1 MAAISDVAK
10 LAGVSKSTASRALSG
25 RGYVSEETRTRVQQ
39 VAQSI
44 GFVASTNA
52 SSLVTGRSRNV
63 GVVIPYINRW
73 FFAEV
78 LEGIEGALIEAGYD
92 MTLYR
97 LVPQTAER
105 RRVFE
110 YFLVRK
116 RVDAVVAVGIALT
129 ASEVGMLHA
138 LKKPLV
144 GIGGD
149 IDGIPTLSID
159 DVSCARLATEH
170 LVSLGH
176 VRIAHFGGS
185 LDHEMDFNVHSQRRG
200 GFDAAM
206 AKAGLSESASTH
218 ETDFN
223 VQSGYE
229 LAMRVLADPSIRPTA
244 IFASCDEVGIGV
256 IVAARQLGIS
266 VPRDLSIIGI
276 DDHELSEM
284 FGLTTLRQTPAAQG
298 ALSVAMIMKELESPI
313 DGSVESHQTVE
324 VEFVVRSST
333 SAPQTVSPPVR

>member
-25 RGYVSEETRTRVQQ
+25 RGYVSEATRTRVQQ

-97 LVPQTAER
+97 LVPQATER

-116 RVDAVVAVGIALT
+116 RVDAVVAVAIALT

-138 LKKPLV
+138 LKKPIV

-149 IDGIPTLSID
+149 IDGISTLSID

-176 VRIAHFGGS
+176 TRIAHFGGN
-185 LDHEMDFNVHSQRRG
+185 LNHEMDFNVHSRRYD
-200 GFDAAM
+200 GFSAAI
-206 AKAGLSESASTH
+206 AKAGLAESVRIH
-218 ETDFN
+218 ETELTI
-223 VQSGYE
+223 QGGYE

-244 IFASCDEVGIGV
+244 IFAVCDEVGIGV
-256 IVAARQLGIS
+256 IIAARQLGIS
-266 VPRDLSIIGI
+266 VPRDLSVIGV
-276 DDHELSEM
+276 DDHELSAM
-284 FGLTTLRQTPAAQG
+284 FGLTTFRQTPAAQG
-298 ALSVAMIMKELESPI
+298 ALSVAMIMKELEAPLE
-313 DGSVESHQTVE
+313 GFVEDHRTIE

-333 SAPQTVSPPVR
+333 SAPQTVPSPVR